1 MVIKVAIF
9 RFFQECYLG
18 FKRLYISASILKK
31 CLMHTSKF
39 TLDITAF
46 NKLYLNK
53 MASLVFLI
61 TISQRGGTVN
71 RTDPSLRT
79 KLEQRTARDSH

>member
-1 MVIKVAIF
+1 MVIKWPFFASSKNAI
-9 RFFQECYLG
+9 LS
-18 FKRLYISASILKK
+18 LNAYISASILKK